1 MKKLLV
7 ILCLCSLLLAFAGCS
22 DTAPAATET
31 STVTQETTTESM
43 ETPPES
49 TETTAESMET
59 TPESTTETT
68 LETTAKP
75 TSAPVEE
82 GEVIKEYHQITNDA
96 GKYTGVVFTLLDDST
111 YTWTC
116 PVESLLP
123 IVAATATPRENSPV
137 YTIDYYI
144 GNGEWLF
151 DKVDVLKHTIL
162 YRHKKNDAG
171 FRYTFG
177 SFGMRQE
184 NGFIRRSADGKVTY
198 DRDSWEGCYDY
209 SLFQTNTLTAIREVI
224 PLHPGDTPP
233 QKTAYSHVFTTIPT
247 NWVYDETDFMYYEMN
262 FPDIRG
268 YYYVRRL
275 SGLDVLYYSEEPI
288 EDFSAA
294 LAKELFPETKPSKKV
309 YDIYGKTYNSY
320 DGHSKIYF
328 TRYLFDDGD
337 FWADDPRG
345 IDTDVSRE
353 LVAIVQLDAH
363 YFAKVELYMTIID
376 ETAEALIMPVLRN
389 LMYFNESSET
399 TVSEEDVRAE
409 SPTKDFTYTVNPN
422 GGVTITGYTGQ
433 EPDIV
438 IPSKV
443 DGKDVTEIGQNAFAG
458 KAMKSVRIPDSVRAI
473 GNAAF

>member
-22 DTAPAATET
+22 DTAPVVTET
-31 STVTQETTTESM
+31 STATQETTTES
-43 ETPPES
+43 T
-49 TETTAESMET
+49 TET
-59 TPESTTETT
+59 TTETT

-75 TSAPVEE
+75 TSTSASQS
-82 GEVIKEYHQITNDA
+82 EVIESHPITNDA
-96 GKYTGVVFTLLDDST
+96 GKYTGGVFTFSDGST

-116 PVESLLP
+116 PVESVLP
-123 IVAATATPRENSPV
+123 IVVSGRIIE
-137 YTIDYYI
+137 YYI

-151 DKVDVLKHTIL
+151 DEVDVLKHTAKHKVL
-162 YRHKKNDAG
+162 YRHKNDEG

-177 SFGMRQE
+177 TFGDMQE
-184 NGFIRRSADGKVTY
+184 NGYIWRSEDGKVTY
-198 DRDSWEGCYDY
+198 DRGPWEKYDY
-209 SLFQTNTLTAIREVI
+209 SLFKTNTLTAIREVI
-224 PLHPGDTPP
+224 PLHPGDPPP

-262 FPDIRG
+262 FPGILK

-389 LMYFNESSET
+389 LMYFNE
-399 TVSEEDVRAE
+399 
-409 SPTKDFTYTVNPN
+409 
-422 GGVTITGYTGQ
+422 
-433 EPDIV
+433 
-438 IPSKV
+438 
-443 DGKDVTEIGQNAFAG
+443 
-458 KAMKSVRIPDSVRAI
+458 
-473 GNAAF
+473 

>member
-22 DTAPAATET
+22 GTAPVATET
-31 STVTQETTTESM
+31 STATQETTTESM

-59 TPESTTETT
+59 TPESTAETT

-75 TSAPVEE
+75 TSTSASQS
-82 GEVIKEYHQITNDA
+82 EVIESHPITNDA
-96 GKYTGVVFTLLDDST
+96 GKYTGVVFTFSDGST

-123 IVAATATPRENSPV
+123 IVVSGRIIE
-137 YTIDYYI
+137 YYI

-151 DKVDVLKHTIL
+151 DEVDVLKHTAKHKVL
-162 YRHKKNDAG
+162 YRHKNDEG

-233 QKTAYSHVFTTIPT
+233 QKAAYSHVFTTIPT

-389 LMYFNESSET
+389 LMYFNE
-399 TVSEEDVRAE
+399 
-409 SPTKDFTYTVNPN
+409 
-422 GGVTITGYTGQ
+422 
-433 EPDIV
+433 
-438 IPSKV
+438 
-443 DGKDVTEIGQNAFAG
+443 
-458 KAMKSVRIPDSVRAI
+458 
-473 GNAAF
+473 

>member
-22 DTAPAATET
+22 GTAPVATET
-31 STVTQETTTESM
+31 STTTQETTPVSTETTPVST
-43 ETPPES
+43 ETTPES
-49 TETTAESMET
+49 TETTAESTET
-59 TPESTTETT
+59 TPKSTTETTTETT

-123 IVAATATPRENSPV
+123 IVVSGRIIE
-137 YTIDYYI
+137 YYI

-151 DKVDVLKHTIL
+151 DEVDVLKHTAKHKVL
-162 YRHKKNDAG
+162 YRHKNAKG

-177 SFGMRQE
+177 TYGRQQE
-184 NGFIRRSADGKVTY
+184 NGYIRISADGKAKY
-198 DRDSWEGCYDY
+198 DRVPWEKYDY
-209 SLFQTNTLTAIREVI
+209 SFFQTNTLTAIREVI
-224 PLHPGDTPP
+224 PLHPGDTLP
-233 QKTAYSHVFTTIPT
+233 QKAAYSHVFTTIPT
-247 NWVYDETDFMYYEMN
+247 NWVYDETDFMYYEKD
-262 FPDIRG
+262 FPEDPS

-294 LAKELFPETKPSKKV
+294 LAKKLFPETHPAIGI
-309 YDIYGKTYNSY
+309 DGKTYNSY

-376 ETAEALIMPVLRN
+376 ETAEALIMPVLQN
-389 LMYFNESSET
+389 LMYFNES
-399 TVSEEDVRAE
+399 
-409 SPTKDFTYTVNPN
+409 
-422 GGVTITGYTGQ
+422 
-433 EPDIV
+433 
-438 IPSKV
+438 
-443 DGKDVTEIGQNAFAG
+443 
-458 KAMKSVRIPDSVRAI
+458 
-473 GNAAF
+473 

>member
-1 MKKLLV
+1 MNDILKTRICIPTERRHAMKKLLI

-22 DTAPAATET
+22 GTTPVATET
-31 STVTQETTTESM
+31 SAVTQETTTESI

-49 TETTAESMET
+49 TETT
-59 TPESTTETT
+59 PESTTETTTETT

-75 TSAPVEE
+75 TSPPVEE

-151 DKVDVLKHTIL
+151 DKVNVLKHTIL
-162 YRHKKNDAG
+162 YRHKKNDEG

-184 NGFIRRSADGKVTY
+184 NGFIHRSEDGKVTY
-198 DRDSWEGCYDY
+198 DRGPWEKYDY
-209 SLFQTNTLTAIREVI
+209 SFFQTNTLTAIREVI
-224 PLHPGDTPP
+224 PLHPGDTLP
-233 QKTAYSHVFTTIPT
+233 QKAAYSHVFTTIPT
-247 NWVYDETDFMYYEMN
+247 NWVYDEADFMYYEKD
-262 FPDIRG
+262 FPEDPS

-275 SGLDVLYYSEEPI
+275 NGLDVLYYSEEPI

-320 DGHSKIYF
+320 DGHSKIYY
-328 TRYLFDDGD
+328 TNYCLWDGD
-337 FWADDPRG
+337 YWADDPKG
-345 IDTDVSRE
+345 IDTGVME
-353 LVAIVQLDAH
+353 KFVAIVQLDAH
-363 YFAKVELYMTIID
+363 YFAKVEVYLIGVD
-376 ETAEALIMPVLRN
+376 ETRENLIMPVIWN
-389 LMYFNESSET
+389 LMYFNE
-399 TVSEEDVRAE
+399 
-409 SPTKDFTYTVNPN
+409 
-422 GGVTITGYTGQ
+422 
-433 EPDIV
+433 
-438 IPSKV
+438 
-443 DGKDVTEIGQNAFAG
+443 
-458 KAMKSVRIPDSVRAI
+458 
-473 GNAAF
+473 

>member
-22 DTAPAATET
+22 GTAPVATET
-31 STVTQETTTESM
+31 STATQETTTESI

-75 TSAPVEE
+75 TSPPVEE

-151 DKVDVLKHTIL
+151 DKVNVLKHTAKHKVL
-162 YRHKKNDAG
+162 YRHKKNDEG

-198 DRDSWEGCYDY
+198 ERSEYDYDY

-262 FPDIRG
+262 FPGILK

-389 LMYFNESSET
+389 LMYFNE
-399 TVSEEDVRAE
+399 
-409 SPTKDFTYTVNPN
+409 
-422 GGVTITGYTGQ
+422 
-433 EPDIV
+433 
-438 IPSKV
+438 
-443 DGKDVTEIGQNAFAG
+443 
-458 KAMKSVRIPDSVRAI
+458 
-473 GNAAF
+473 

>member
-22 DTAPAATET
+22 GTAPVATET
-31 STVTQETTTESM
+31 STATQETTPESM

-49 TETTAESMET
+49 TETTAESTET
-59 TPESTTETT
+59 TPESTTETTTETT

-198 DRDSWEGCYDY
+198 DRDIWDKYDY

-233 QKTAYSHVFTTIPT
+233 QKAAYSHVFTTIPT
-247 NWVYDETDFMYYEMN
+247 NWVYDETDFMYYEKD
-262 FPDIRG
+262 FPEDPS

-294 LAKELFPETKPSKKV
+294 LAKKLFPETHPAIGI
-309 YDIYGKTYNSY
+309 DGETYNSY

-363 YFAKVELYMTIID
+363 YFAKVELYMTIND
-376 ETAEALIMPVLRN
+376 ETTEALIMLVLQN
-389 LMYFNESSET
+389 LMYFNES
-399 TVSEEDVRAE
+399 
-409 SPTKDFTYTVNPN
+409 
-422 GGVTITGYTGQ
+422 
-433 EPDIV
+433 
-438 IPSKV
+438 
-443 DGKDVTEIGQNAFAG
+443 
-458 KAMKSVRIPDSVRAI
+458 
-473 GNAAF
+473 

>member
-22 DTAPAATET
+22 GAAPVATET
-31 STVTQETTTESM
+31 STATQETTTES
-43 ETPPES
+43 T
-49 TETTAESMET
+49 TET
-59 TPESTTETT
+59 TTETT

-75 TSAPVEE
+75 TSTSASQS
-82 GEVIKEYHQITNDA
+82 EVIESHPITNDA
-96 GKYTGVVFTLLDDST
+96 GKYTGVVFTLSDGST

-116 PVESLLP
+116 PAESLLS
-123 IVAATATPRENSPV
+123 IVPPVAVSYSSSSSV

-162 YRHKKNDAG
+162 YRHKNDEG

-177 SFGMRQE
+177 TFGDMQE
-184 NGFIRRSADGKVTY
+184 NGYIWRSEDGKVTY
-198 DRDSWEGCYDY
+198 ERSEYDYDY

-233 QKTAYSHVFTTIPT
+233 QKAAYSHVFTTIPT

-262 FPDIRG
+262 FPGILK

-320 DGHSKIYF
+320 DGHSKIHF
-328 TRYLFDDGD
+328 ARYDGD
-337 FWADDPRG
+337 DDYWADDPKG
-345 IDTDVSRE
+345 IDT
-353 LVAIVQLDAH
+353 
-363 YFAKVELYMTIID
+363 VENSC
-376 ETAEALIMPVLRN
+376 MPRKL
-389 LMYFNESSET
+389 
-399 TVSEEDVRAE
+399 
-409 SPTKDFTYTVNPN
+409 
-422 GGVTITGYTGQ
+422 
-433 EPDIV
+433 
-438 IPSKV
+438 
-443 DGKDVTEIGQNAFAG
+443 
-458 KAMKSVRIPDSVRAI
+458 
-473 GNAAF
+473 

>member
-1 MKKLLV
+1 MNDILKTRICIPTERRHAMKKLLI

-22 DTAPAATET
+22 GTAPVATET
-31 STVTQETTTESM
+31 STATQETT
-43 ETPPES
+43 PES
-49 TETTAESMET
+49 TETTAASTET

-68 LETTAKP
+68 AETTTETTTETTAKP
-75 TSAPVEE
+75 TSTPVEE

-151 DKVDVLKHTIL
+151 DKVNVLKHTIL

-184 NGFIRRSADGKVTY
+184 NGFIHRSEDGKVTY
-198 DRDSWEGCYDY
+198 ERSEYDY
-209 SLFQTNTLTAIREVI
+209 DDSLFQTNTLTAIREVI
-224 PLHPGDTPP
+224 PLHPGDTLP
-233 QKTAYSHVFTTIPT
+233 QKAAYSHVFTTIPT

-262 FPDIRG
+262 FPGILK

-294 LAKELFPETKPSKKV
+294 LAKKLFPETHPAIGI
-309 YDIYGKTYNSY
+309 DGKTYNSY

-376 ETAEALIMPVLRN
+376 ETAEALKMPVLQN
-389 LMYFNESSET
+389 LMYFNE
-399 TVSEEDVRAE
+399 
-409 SPTKDFTYTVNPN
+409 
-422 GGVTITGYTGQ
+422 
-433 EPDIV
+433 
-438 IPSKV
+438 
-443 DGKDVTEIGQNAFAG
+443 
-458 KAMKSVRIPDSVRAI
+458 
-473 GNAAF
+473 

>member
-22 DTAPAATET
+22 GTTPVATET
-31 STVTQETTTESM
+31 SAVTQETTTESI

-75 TSAPVEE
+75 TSPPVEE

-262 FPDIRG
+262 FPGILK

-294 LAKELFPETKPSKKV
+294 LAKKLFPETHPAIGI
-309 YDIYGKTYNSY
+309 DGETYNSY

-328 TRYLFDDGD
+328 TRYMFDDGD

-363 YFAKVELYMTIID
+363 YFAKVELYMTIND
-376 ETAEALIMPVLRN
+376 ETTEALIMPVLRN
-389 LMYFNESSET
+389 LMYFNE
-399 TVSEEDVRAE
+399 
-409 SPTKDFTYTVNPN
+409 
-422 GGVTITGYTGQ
+422 
-433 EPDIV
+433 
-438 IPSKV
+438 
-443 DGKDVTEIGQNAFAG
+443 
-458 KAMKSVRIPDSVRAI
+458 
-473 GNAAF
+473 

>member
-22 DTAPAATET
+22 GTAPVATET
-31 STVTQETTTESM
+31 STATQETTTESI

-75 TSAPVEE
+75 TSPPVEE

-116 PVESLLP
+116 PVESVLP

-224 PLHPGDTPP
+224 PLHPGDTLP

-247 NWVYDETDFMYYEMN
+247 NWVYDETDFMYYEKD
-262 FPDIRG
+262 FPEHPD
-268 YYYVRRL
+268 YYFYVRRL

-294 LAKELFPETKPSKKV
+294 LAKKLFPETHPAIGI
-309 YDIYGKTYNSY
+309 DGETYNSY

-328 TRYLFDDGD
+328 TRYMFDDGD

-363 YFAKVELYMTIID
+363 YFAKVELYMTIND
-376 ETAEALIMPVLRN
+376 ETTEALIMPVLRN
-389 LMYFNESSET
+389 LMYFNE
-399 TVSEEDVRAE
+399 
-409 SPTKDFTYTVNPN
+409 
-422 GGVTITGYTGQ
+422 
-433 EPDIV
+433 
-438 IPSKV
+438 
-443 DGKDVTEIGQNAFAG
+443 
-458 KAMKSVRIPDSVRAI
+458 
-473 GNAAF
+473 

>member
-22 DTAPAATET
+22 GTTPVVTET
-31 STVTQETTTESM
+31 STATQETTAESTETTAESI

-75 TSAPVEE
+75 TSTSASQS
-82 GEVIKEYHQITNDA
+82 EVIESHPITNDA
-96 GKYTGVVFTLLDDST
+96 GKYTSVVFTFSDGST

-123 IVAATATPRENSPV
+123 IIVSGRIIE
-137 YTIDYYI
+137 YYI

-151 DKVDVLKHTIL
+151 DEVDVLKHTAKHKVL
-162 YRHKKNDAG
+162 YRHKNDEG

-198 DRDSWEGCYDY
+198 ERDPWEKYDY
-209 SLFQTNTLTAIREVI
+209 SLFQTNTLMAIREVI
-224 PLHPGDTPP
+224 PLHPGDTTP
-233 QKTAYSHVFTTIPT
+233 QKAAYSHVFTTIPT

-262 FPDIRG
+262 FPDIPD
-268 YYYVRRL
+268 YSYVRRL

-320 DGHSKIYF
+320 DGHSKIYY
-328 TRYLFDDGD
+328 TNYCLWDGD
-337 FWADDPRG
+337 YWADDPKG
-345 IDTDVSRE
+345 IDTDVWE
-353 LVAIVQLDAH
+353 KFVAIVQLDAH
-363 YFAKVELYMTIID
+363 YFAKVEVYLIGVD
-376 ETAEALIMPVLRN
+376 ETRENLIMPVIWN
-389 LMYFNESSET
+389 LMYFNE
-399 TVSEEDVRAE
+399 
-409 SPTKDFTYTVNPN
+409 
-422 GGVTITGYTGQ
+422 
-433 EPDIV
+433 
-438 IPSKV
+438 
-443 DGKDVTEIGQNAFAG
+443 
-458 KAMKSVRIPDSVRAI
+458 
-473 GNAAF
+473 

>member
-7 ILCLCSLLLAFAGCS
+7 ILCLCSLLLAFTGCS

-31 STVTQETTTESM
+31 STATQETTT
-43 ETPPES
+43 ES
-49 TETTAESMET
+49 TETTAESTETTAESTET
-59 TPESTTETT
+59 TPESTTETTTETT

-75 TSAPVEE
+75 TSTSASQS
-82 GEVIKEYHQITNDA
+82 EVIESHPITNDA
-96 GKYTGVVFTLLDDST
+96 GKYTGVVFTFSDGST

-123 IVAATATPRENSPV
+123 IIVSGRIIE
-137 YTIDYYI
+137 YYI

-151 DKVDVLKHTIL
+151 DEVDVLKHTAKHKVL
-162 YRHKKNDAG
+162 YRHKNDEG

-177 SFGMRQE
+177 TFGDMQE
-184 NGFIRRSADGKVTY
+184 NGYIWRSEDGKVTY
-198 DRDSWEGCYDY
+198 ERSEYDYDY
-209 SLFQTNTLTAIREVI
+209 SFFKTNTLTAIREVI
-224 PLHPGDTPP
+224 PLHPGDTLP

-247 NWVYDETDFMYYEMN
+247 NWVYDETDFMYYEKD
-262 FPDIRG
+262 FPEHPD
-268 YYYVRRL
+268 YYFYVRRL

-389 LMYFNESSET
+389 LMYFNE
-399 TVSEEDVRAE
+399 
-409 SPTKDFTYTVNPN
+409 
-422 GGVTITGYTGQ
+422 
-433 EPDIV
+433 
-438 IPSKV
+438 
-443 DGKDVTEIGQNAFAG
+443 
-458 KAMKSVRIPDSVRAI
+458 
-473 GNAAF
+473 

>member
-1 MKKLLV
+1 MNDILKTRICIPTERRRAMKKLLV

-31 STVTQETTTESM
+31 STATQETTT
-43 ETPPES
+43 ES
-49 TETTAESMET
+49 TETTAESTET
-59 TPESTTETT
+59 TAESTTETT

-151 DKVDVLKHTIL
+151 DKVNVLKHTIL

-224 PLHPGDTPP
+224 PLHPGDTLP
-233 QKTAYSHVFTTIPT
+233 QKAAYSHVFTTIPT

-389 LMYFNESSET
+389 LMYFNE
-399 TVSEEDVRAE
+399 
-409 SPTKDFTYTVNPN
+409 
-422 GGVTITGYTGQ
+422 
-433 EPDIV
+433 
-438 IPSKV
+438 
-443 DGKDVTEIGQNAFAG
+443 
-458 KAMKSVRIPDSVRAI
+458 
-473 GNAAF
+473 

>member
-22 DTAPAATET
+22 GTTPVVTET
-31 STVTQETTTESM
+31 STATQETTAESTETTAESI

-75 TSAPVEE
+75 TSPPVEE

-151 DKVDVLKHTIL
+151 DKVNVLKHTIL
-162 YRHKKNDAG
+162 YRHKKNDEG

-198 DRDSWEGCYDY
+198 ERSEYDYDY

-262 FPDIRG
+262 FPDIPD
-268 YYYVRRL
+268 YSYVRRL

-320 DGHSKIYF
+320 DGHSKIYY
-328 TRYLFDDGD
+328 TNYCLWDGD
-337 FWADDPRG
+337 YWADDPKG
-345 IDTDVSRE
+345 IDTDVWE
-353 LVAIVQLDAH
+353 KFVAIVQLDAH
-363 YFAKVELYMTIID
+363 YFAKVEVYLIGVD
-376 ETAEALIMPVLRN
+376 ETRENLIMPVIWN
-389 LMYFNESSET
+389 LMYFNE
-399 TVSEEDVRAE
+399 
-409 SPTKDFTYTVNPN
+409 
-422 GGVTITGYTGQ
+422 
-433 EPDIV
+433 
-438 IPSKV
+438 
-443 DGKDVTEIGQNAFAG
+443 
-458 KAMKSVRIPDSVRAI
+458 
-473 GNAAF
+473 

>member
-31 STVTQETTTESM
+31 SAVTQKTTTESI

-137 YTIDYYI
+137 YTIEYYI

-151 DKVDVLKHTIL
+151 DEVDVLKHTAKHKVL
-162 YRHKKNDAG
+162 YRHKNDEG

-177 SFGMRQE
+177 TFGDMQE
-184 NGFIRRSADGKVTY
+184 NGYIWRSEDGKVTY
-198 DRDSWEGCYDY
+198 DRGPWEKYDY
-209 SLFQTNTLTAIREVI
+209 SFFKTNTLTAIREVI
-224 PLHPGDTPP
+224 PLHPGDTLP

-247 NWVYDETDFMYYEMN
+247 NWVYDETDFMYYEKD
-262 FPDIRG
+262 FPEHPD
-268 YYYVRRL
+268 YYFYVRRL

-294 LAKELFPETKPSKKV
+294 LAKELFPETHPARW
-309 YDIYGKTYNSY
+309 IYGETYNSY
-320 DGHSKIYF
+320 DGHSKIYC
-328 TRYLFDDGD
+328 TYYTIEDGD
-337 FWADDPRG
+337 YWADDPRG
-345 IDTDVSRE
+345 IDTEVME
-353 LVAIVQLDAH
+353 KFVAIVQLDAH
-363 YFAKVELYMTIID
+363 YFAKVEVYLIGVD
-376 ETAEALIMPVLRN
+376 ETRENLIMPVIWN
-389 LMYFNESSET
+389 LMYFNE
-399 TVSEEDVRAE
+399 
-409 SPTKDFTYTVNPN
+409 
-422 GGVTITGYTGQ
+422 
-433 EPDIV
+433 
-438 IPSKV
+438 
-443 DGKDVTEIGQNAFAG
+443 
-458 KAMKSVRIPDSVRAI
+458 
-473 GNAAF
+473 

>member
-7 ILCLCSLLLAFAGCS
+7 ILCLCSLLLAFVGCS
-22 DTAPAATET
+22 GTTPVVTET
-31 STVTQETTTESM
+31 STATQETTAESTETTAESI

-75 TSAPVEE
+75 TSTSASQS
-82 GEVIKEYHQITNDA
+82 EVIESHPITNDA
-96 GKYTGVVFTLLDDST
+96 GKYTSVVFTFSDGST

-116 PVESLLP
+116 PVESVLP
-123 IVAATATPRENSPV
+123 IVVSGCIIE
-137 YTIDYYI
+137 YYI

-151 DKVDVLKHTIL
+151 DEVDVLKHTAKHKVL
-162 YRHKKNDAG
+162 YRHKNDEG

-198 DRDSWEGCYDY
+198 ERDPWEKYDY
-209 SLFQTNTLTAIREVI
+209 SLFQTNTLMAIREVI
-224 PLHPGDTPP
+224 PLHPGDTTP
-233 QKTAYSHVFTTIPT
+233 QKAAYSHVFTTIPT

-262 FPDIRG
+262 FPDIPD
-268 YYYVRRL
+268 YSYVRRL

-320 DGHSKIYF
+320 DGHSKIYY
-328 TRYLFDDGD
+328 TNYCLWDGD
-337 FWADDPRG
+337 YWADDPKG
-345 IDTDVSRE
+345 IDTDVWE
-353 LVAIVQLDAH
+353 KFVAIVQLDAH
-363 YFAKVELYMTIID
+363 YFAKVEVYLIGVD
-376 ETAEALIMPVLRN
+376 ETRENLIMPVIWN
-389 LMYFNESSET
+389 LMYFNE
-399 TVSEEDVRAE
+399 
-409 SPTKDFTYTVNPN
+409 
-422 GGVTITGYTGQ
+422 
-433 EPDIV
+433 
-438 IPSKV
+438 
-443 DGKDVTEIGQNAFAG
+443 
-458 KAMKSVRIPDSVRAI
+458 
-473 GNAAF
+473 

>member
-22 DTAPAATET
+22 DTAPVVTET
-31 STVTQETTTESM
+31 STATQETT
-43 ETPPES
+43 PES
-49 TETTAESMET
+49 TETTA
-59 TPESTTETT
+59 ESTTETT

-75 TSAPVEE
+75 TSTSASQS
-82 GEVIKEYHQITNDA
+82 EVIESHPITNDA
-96 GKYTGVVFTLLDDST
+96 GKYTGVVFTFSDGST

-116 PVESLLP
+116 PVESVLP
-123 IVAATATPRENSPV
+123 IVVSGRIIE
-137 YTIDYYI
+137 YYI

-151 DKVDVLKHTIL
+151 DEVDVLKNTIM

-198 DRDSWEGCYDY
+198 ERSEYDYDY
-209 SLFQTNTLTAIREVI
+209 SLFKTNTLTAIREVI

-233 QKTAYSHVFTTIPT
+233 QKAAYSHVFTTIPT

-262 FPDIRG
+262 FPDIPD
-268 YYYVRRL
+268 YSYVRRL

-320 DGHSKIYF
+320 DGHSKIYY
-328 TRYLFDDGD
+328 TNYCLWDGD
-337 FWADDPRG
+337 YWADDPKG
-345 IDTDVSRE
+345 IDTDVWE
-353 LVAIVQLDAH
+353 KFVAIVQLDAH
-363 YFAKVELYMTIID
+363 YFAKVEVYLIGVD
-376 ETAEALIMPVLRN
+376 ETRENLIMPVIWN
-389 LMYFNESSET
+389 LMYFNE
-399 TVSEEDVRAE
+399 
-409 SPTKDFTYTVNPN
+409 
-422 GGVTITGYTGQ
+422 
-433 EPDIV
+433 
-438 IPSKV
+438 
-443 DGKDVTEIGQNAFAG
+443 
-458 KAMKSVRIPDSVRAI
+458 
-473 GNAAF
+473 

>member
-1 MKKLLV
+1 MNDILKTRICIPTERRHAMKKLLV

-22 DTAPAATET
+22 GTAPVATET
-31 STVTQETTTESM
+31 STATQETTTESI

-68 LETTAKP
+68 TETTAKP
-75 TSAPVEE
+75 TSPPVEE
-82 GEVIKEYHQITNDA
+82 GEVIKEYHPITNDA

-198 DRDSWEGCYDY
+198 ERSEYDYDY

-224 PLHPGDTPP
+224 PLHPGDTTP
-233 QKTAYSHVFTTIPT
+233 QKAAYSHVFTTIPT

-389 LMYFNESSET
+389 LMYFNE
-399 TVSEEDVRAE
+399 
-409 SPTKDFTYTVNPN
+409 
-422 GGVTITGYTGQ
+422 
-433 EPDIV
+433 
-438 IPSKV
+438 
-443 DGKDVTEIGQNAFAG
+443 
-458 KAMKSVRIPDSVRAI
+458 
-473 GNAAF
+473 

>member
-22 DTAPAATET
+22 GTAPVATET
-31 STVTQETTTESM
+31 STATQETTTESI

-59 TPESTTETT
+59 TPESTPETT

-75 TSAPVEE
+75 TSTSASQS
-82 GEVIKEYHQITNDA
+82 EVIESHPITNDA
-96 GKYTGVVFTLLDDST
+96 GKYTGVVFPFSDGST

-151 DKVDVLKHTIL
+151 DEVDVLKHTAKHKVL
-162 YRHKKNDAG
+162 YRHKNDEG

-198 DRDSWEGCYDY
+198 ERSEYDYDY

-224 PLHPGDTPP
+224 PLHPGDTLP
-233 QKTAYSHVFTTIPT
+233 QKAAYSHVFTTIPT
-247 NWVYDETDFMYYEMN
+247 NWVYDKTDFMYYEKN
-262 FPDIRG
+262 FPEHSD
-268 YYYVRRL
+268 YSYVRRM

-363 YFAKVELYMTIID
+363 YFAKVEVYLID
-376 ETAEALIMPVLRN
+376 IDDQHDDPLINPIRN
-389 LMYFNESSET
+389 LMYFNE
-399 TVSEEDVRAE
+399 
-409 SPTKDFTYTVNPN
+409 
-422 GGVTITGYTGQ
+422 
-433 EPDIV
+433 
-438 IPSKV
+438 
-443 DGKDVTEIGQNAFAG
+443 
-458 KAMKSVRIPDSVRAI
+458 
-473 GNAAF
+473 

>member
-1 MKKLLV
+1 M
-7 ILCLCSLLLAFAGCS
+7 
-22 DTAPAATET
+22 
-31 STVTQETTTESM
+31 
-43 ETPPES
+43 
-49 TETTAESMET
+49 
-59 TPESTTETT
+59 TETT

-75 TSAPVEE
+75 TSTSASQS
-82 GEVIKEYHQITNDA
+82 EVIESHPITNDA
-96 GKYTGVVFTLLDDST
+96 GKYTSVVFTFSDGST

-116 PVESLLP
+116 PVESVLP
-123 IVAATATPRENSPV
+123 IVVSGCIIE
-137 YTIDYYI
+137 YYI

-151 DKVDVLKHTIL
+151 DEVDVLKHTAKHKVL
-162 YRHKKNDAG
+162 YRHKNDEG

-233 QKTAYSHVFTTIPT
+233 QKAAYSHVFTTIPT

-262 FPDIRG
+262 FPDIPD
-268 YYYVRRL
+268 YSYVRRL

-363 YFAKVELYMTIID
+363 YFAKVEVYLID
-376 ETAEALIMPVLRN
+376 IDDQHDDPLINPIRN
-389 LMYFNESSET
+389 LMYFNE
-399 TVSEEDVRAE
+399 
-409 SPTKDFTYTVNPN
+409 
-422 GGVTITGYTGQ
+422 
-433 EPDIV
+433 
-438 IPSKV
+438 
-443 DGKDVTEIGQNAFAG
+443 
-458 KAMKSVRIPDSVRAI
+458 
-473 GNAAF
+473 

>member
-22 DTAPAATET
+22 GTTPVATET
-31 STVTQETTTESM
+31 STATQETTTESM

-123 IVAATATPRENSPV
+123 IVVSGRIIE
-137 YTIDYYI
+137 YYI

-151 DKVDVLKHTIL
+151 DEVDVLKHTAKHKVL
-162 YRHKKNDAG
+162 YRHKNDEG

-177 SFGMRQE
+177 TFGDMQE
-184 NGFIRRSADGKVTY
+184 NGYIWRSEDGKVTY
-198 DRDSWEGCYDY
+198 DRGSWEKYDY

-224 PLHPGDTPP
+224 PLHPGDTLP
-233 QKTAYSHVFTTIPT
+233 QKTAYTHVFTTIPT

-262 FPDIRG
+262 FPDIPD
-268 YYYVRRL
+268 YSYVRRL

-320 DGHSKIYF
+320 DGHSKIYYTNYF
-328 TRYLFDDGD
+328 LWDGD
-337 FWADDPRG
+337 YWADDPKG
-345 IDTDVSRE
+345 IDTGVME
-353 LVAIVQLDAH
+353 KFVAIVQLDAH
-363 YFAKVELYMTIID
+363 YFAKVEVYLIGVD
-376 ETAEALIMPVLRN
+376 ETRENLIMPVIWN
-389 LMYFNESSET
+389 LMYFNE
-399 TVSEEDVRAE
+399 
-409 SPTKDFTYTVNPN
+409 
-422 GGVTITGYTGQ
+422 
-433 EPDIV
+433 
-438 IPSKV
+438 
-443 DGKDVTEIGQNAFAG
+443 
-458 KAMKSVRIPDSVRAI
+458 
-473 GNAAF
+473 

>member
-1 MKKLLV
+1 MNDILKTRICIPTERRHAMKKLLI

-22 DTAPAATET
+22 GTTPVVTET
-31 STVTQETTTESM
+31 STATQETTTES
-43 ETPPES
+43 
-49 TETTAESMET
+49 TETTA
-59 TPESTTETT
+59 ESTTETT

-224 PLHPGDTPP
+224 PLHPGDTLP
-233 QKTAYSHVFTTIPT
+233 QKTAYTHVFTTIPT

-389 LMYFNESSET
+389 LMYFNE
-399 TVSEEDVRAE
+399 
-409 SPTKDFTYTVNPN
+409 
-422 GGVTITGYTGQ
+422 
-433 EPDIV
+433 
-438 IPSKV
+438 
-443 DGKDVTEIGQNAFAG
+443 
-458 KAMKSVRIPDSVRAI
+458 
-473 GNAAF
+473 

>member
-1 MKKLLV
+1 MNDILKTRICIPTERRRAMKKLLV

-22 DTAPAATET
+22 GTPPVATET
-31 STVTQETTTESM
+31 STATQETTTESI

-68 LETTAKP
+68 TETTAKP
-75 TSAPVEE
+75 TSPPVEE
-82 GEVIKEYHQITNDA
+82 GEVIKEYHPITNDA

-198 DRDSWEGCYDY
+198 ERSEYDYDY

-224 PLHPGDTPP
+224 PLHPGDTLP

-247 NWVYDETDFMYYEMN
+247 NWVYDETDFMYYEKD
-262 FPDIRG
+262 FPEHPD
-268 YYYVRRL
+268 YYFYVRRL

-389 LMYFNESSET
+389 LMYFNE
-399 TVSEEDVRAE
+399 
-409 SPTKDFTYTVNPN
+409 
-422 GGVTITGYTGQ
+422 
-433 EPDIV
+433 
-438 IPSKV
+438 
-443 DGKDVTEIGQNAFAG
+443 
-458 KAMKSVRIPDSVRAI
+458 
-473 GNAAF
+473 

>member
-22 DTAPAATET
+22 GTTPVVTET
-31 STVTQETTTESM
+31 STATQETTAESTETTAESI

-75 TSAPVEE
+75 TSTSASQS
-82 GEVIKEYHQITNDA
+82 EVIESHPITNDA
-96 GKYTGVVFTLLDDST
+96 GKYTSVVFTFSDGST

-116 PVESLLP
+116 PVESVLP
-123 IVAATATPRENSPV
+123 IVVSGCIIE
-137 YTIDYYI
+137 YYI

-151 DKVDVLKHTIL
+151 DEVDVLKHTAKHKVL
-162 YRHKKNDAG
+162 YRHKNDEG

-198 DRDSWEGCYDY
+198 ERDPWEKYDY
-209 SLFQTNTLTAIREVI
+209 SLFQTNTLMAIREVI
-224 PLHPGDTPP
+224 PLHPGDTTP
-233 QKTAYSHVFTTIPT
+233 QKAAYSHVFTTIPT

-262 FPDIRG
+262 FPDIPD
-268 YYYVRRL
+268 YSYVRRL

-320 DGHSKIYF
+320 DGHSKIYY
-328 TRYLFDDGD
+328 TNYCLWDGD
-337 FWADDPRG
+337 YWADDPKG
-345 IDTDVSRE
+345 IDTDVWE
-353 LVAIVQLDAH
+353 KFVAIVQLDAH
-363 YFAKVELYMTIID
+363 YFAKVEVYLID
-376 ETAEALIMPVLRN
+376 IDDQHDDPLINPIRN
-389 LMYFNESSET
+389 LMYFNE
-399 TVSEEDVRAE
+399 
-409 SPTKDFTYTVNPN
+409 
-422 GGVTITGYTGQ
+422 
-433 EPDIV
+433 
-438 IPSKV
+438 
-443 DGKDVTEIGQNAFAG
+443 
-458 KAMKSVRIPDSVRAI
+458 
-473 GNAAF
+473 